1 MANIATRIT
10 SVRKSQSIFSG
21 RKRGKF
27 IPSAFSNFRARDGV
41 IRLTKILCRVD
52 LLLRVVHYRPHL
64 VERRGQHRRSSI
76 QHKLRSSAIFLLG
89 AVRVNHNEGSVSTN
103 FVSPTTSE
111 LLSSQ
116 FINLNRMGIFTKLGL
131 PLALALAVGVVWTPT
146 SATCGQIKI
155 EITATVSL
163 VDDPDNLLNNAVA
176 PGDIITGIYTY
187 DSFAVDSNPL
197 PEVGDYRYT
206 TARNGI
212 RLNVNGLRF
221 GTNPANVDFLLE
233 VVNNYQNLDNYVV
246 ISYNNLFAVS
256 AMGEFVTNTIDWQLD
271 DPTQT
276 ALSSATLPRTPPVL
290 SNWQSIFGLTISSMG
305 DDSFLIRANVTSAV
319 RRR

>member
-1 MANIATRIT
+1 MEITRPIT
-10 SVRKSQSIFSG
+10 TAKL
-21 RKRGKF
+21 
-27 IPSAFSNFRARDGV
+27 FR
-41 IRLTKILCRVD
+41 
-52 LLLRVVHYRPHL
+52 
-64 VERRGQHRRSSI
+64 
-76 QHKLRSSAIFLLG
+76 
-89 AVRVNHNEGSVSTN
+89 
-103 FVSPTTSE
+103 
-111 LLSSQ
+111 
-116 FINLNRMGIFTKLGL
+116 KLGL
-131 PLALALAVGVVWTPT
+131 SLAIALVAGLVWNPA
-146 SATCGQIKI
+146 SASSAQIKI

-163 VDDPDNLLNNAVA
+163 VDDPDNLLNDAVA

-197 PEVGDYRYT
+197 PEVGDYSYT
-206 TARNGI
+206 TAPNGI

-256 AMGEFVTNTIDWQLD
+256 AMGEFVTNTIDWQLN

-276 ALSSATLPRTPPVL
+276 ALSSAALPRTPPVL

>member
-1 MANIATRIT
+1 MRIVKLAAT
-10 SVRKSQSIFSG
+10 
-21 RKRGKF
+21 KF
-27 IPSAFSNFRARDGV
+27 FR
-41 IRLTKILCRVD
+41 
-52 LLLRVVHYRPHL
+52 
-64 VERRGQHRRSSI
+64 
-76 QHKLRSSAIFLLG
+76 
-89 AVRVNHNEGSVSTN
+89 
-103 FVSPTTSE
+103 
-111 LLSSQ
+111 
-116 FINLNRMGIFTKLGL
+116 KLGL
-131 PLALALAVGVVWTPT
+131 PLAIALVAVIVLDP
-146 SATCGQIKI
+146 ATAGCARVKI
-155 EITATVSL
+155 EISATVSE
-163 VDDPDNLLNNAVA
+163 VIDPDNLLNNTIA
-176 PGDIITGIYTY
+176 PGDIITGIYAY
-187 DSFAVDSNPL
+187 NSFAVDSNPL